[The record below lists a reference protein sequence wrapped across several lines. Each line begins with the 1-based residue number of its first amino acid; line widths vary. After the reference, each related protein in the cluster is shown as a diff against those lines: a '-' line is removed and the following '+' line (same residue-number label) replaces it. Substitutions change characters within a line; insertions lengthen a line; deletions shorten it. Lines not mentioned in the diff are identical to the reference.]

1 MAEQF
6 SMPSMFD
13 TRYAMD
19 RQMELDAQK
28 AGQVGGGGKRY
39 GMYYNS
45 SLLGDRD
52 NASLMSLTGM
62 MGGQGDPRI
71 QKQNAIDTVMQQ
83 YPNPSTA
90 QDFKSIA
97 NALQAQ
103 GLYDESARAM
113 KMSTDITASIPTVKD
128 SKLGTVEI
136 PTEKNG
142 VRYTQRWNT
151 VDGVPTTMLGEQR
164 TDAPSTSS
172 DKTVTQ
178 NGVVYWAGT
187 GLPVIKGSEPDIKTF
202 TQNGVVYNEKTLL
215 PLIKGAA
222 EDRATFVENGIAYY
236 KDDGSRVTDAV
247 IDKEKLLQGGVWRYT
262 DTQLP
267 VFDKIEP
274 TLSENQQASKLYS
287 DYLLA
292 NPAEFNTPIGKVELA
307 KLLIQNNLSNSQT
320 FTDLMQSIDQDG
332 VNEIEREVV
341 IQKGIERLS
350 VNYVKS
356 DVGKMDSILVPI
368 EKQINEYMP
377 HLLDVDGDFMYDRNG
392 NALRDTSKGIPGW
405 DTLKRYERYIGN
417 SETVRAAKNFAE
429 DAQLLLNTVIK
440 QRSGSAVSIQEA
452 ERLTREYE
460 TGLSS
465 SQSFANWVSAV
476 RKFTETTRAEVV
488 SGFSPEV
495 QYGYFSQMGIYPT
508 LYDPDNELKQLPPG
522 AYWKDEAGN
531 IRQKQQ

>member
-1 MAEQF
+1 
-6 SMPSMFD
+6 
-13 TRYAMD
+13 
-19 RQMELDAQK
+19 
-28 AGQVGGGGKRY
+28 
-39 GMYYNS
+39 
-45 SLLGDRD
+45 
-52 NASLMSLTGM
+52 
-62 MGGQGDPRI
+62 
-71 QKQNAIDTVMQQ
+71 
-83 YPNPSTA
+83 
-90 QDFKSIA
+90 
-97 NALQAQ
+97 
-103 GLYDESARAM
+103 M
-113 KMSTDITASIPTVKD
+113 KF
-128 SKLGTVEI
+128 
-136 PTEKNG
+136 
-142 VRYTQRWNT
+142 Q
-151 VDGVPTTMLGEQR
+151 QR

-368 EKQINEYMP
+368 EKQINEKKKA
-377 HLLDVDGDFMYDRNG
+377 LLKKK
-392 NALRDTSKGIPGW
+392 S
-405 DTLKRYERYIGN
+405 
-417 SETVRAAKNFAE
+417 
-429 DAQLLLNTVIK
+429 
-440 QRSGSAVSIQEA
+440 
-452 ERLTREYE
+452 
-460 TGLSS
+460 
-465 SQSFANWVSAV
+465 
-476 RKFTETTRAEVV
+476 
-488 SGFSPEV
+488 
-495 QYGYFSQMGIYPT
+495 
-508 LYDPDNELKQLPPG
+508 
-522 AYWKDEAGN
+522 
-531 IRQKQQ
+531 